1 MKNIQP
7 QQPSHL
13 SPYARTCFDALV
25 KANLADRISKELVE
39 EMNNSPWLD
48 GALYPDVDIPDAL
61 ETLPERVDFLAR
73 LCAAW
78 DFGLLPDAGT
88 ITEIRKENWYSAV
101 DACRLLTSPAYHL
114 LRRWHGL
121 SPLSYLGQQI
131 ALIRD
136 DPCLVQ
142 V

>member
-1 MKNIQP
+1 MVGKN
-7 QQPSHL
+7 S
-13 SPYARTCFDALV
+13 
-25 KANLADRISKELVE
+25 
-39 EMNNSPWLD
+39 WLD
-48 GALYPDVDIPDAL
+48 GALYPDGDVPDAL
-61 ETLPERVDFLAR
+61 PTLAERVDFLAR

-78 DFGLLPDAGT
+78 DFGLLPNADT
-88 ITEIRKENWYSAV
+88 VTEIRKESWTLSV

-121 SPLSYLGQQI
+121 EPLPFLGQQV

-136 DPCLVQ
+136 DPCLAQ